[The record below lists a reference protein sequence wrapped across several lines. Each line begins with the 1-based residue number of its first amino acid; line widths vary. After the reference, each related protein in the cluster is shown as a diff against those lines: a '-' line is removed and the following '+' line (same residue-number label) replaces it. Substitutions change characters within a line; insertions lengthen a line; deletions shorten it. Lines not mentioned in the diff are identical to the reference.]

1 MLCNDPVF
9 CFSLFP
15 QCQTYR
21 LEADQSGLAGLCNSD
36 LLVVLVMTGIKKP
49 TADCNAVRDEFRFLE
64 RLSDEMLEI
73 HFHL

>member
-1 MLCNDPVF
+1 MTLFFVF
-9 CFSLFP
+9 HCFLSVRRTDLK
-15 QCQTYR
+15 
-21 LEADQSGLAGLCNSD
+21 LIDQSGLAGLCNSD